1 MLPPRGQ
8 GNLLVTRS
16 ALWHRGGMSQHL
28 PSARAQ
34 AAMLL
39 DTVLGERRT
48 LDEALAAHPLRG
60 SEPDNK
66 FAMLLT
72 LTVLRHLGQ
81 LDALLANYLKK
92 PLPTKRLTVTNALR
106 LGAAQLLLLDTPAHA
121 AVNETVA
128 LTKKGRAA
136 GLAGLVNAVLQKISR
151 ERPALPPAI
160 KNVPLDVATRW
171 THDHGAE
178 SVSAI
183 AAIATTRPP
192 LDLHTAQTIEGG
204 TRIDSQMLRLAPD
217 HPPVESLPG
226 YAEGEFFVQDL
237 AASYPARLLGD
248 VKERQVLDL
257 CAAPGGKLMQLI
269 RAGAFVTA
277 LDNSGPR
284 MRRVKENLARMNME
298 ANLVTADVLAW
309 EARRPYD
316 ATLLDAPCSATG
328 TWRRHPE
335 VLHLISQKNLAELVT
350 LQRAMLQRA
359 WGWVK
364 PGGKLVY
371 CVCSLEREEGEAQ
384 AEWFML
390 QQNDAAISP
399 ITSAME
405 IPEEC
410 KTPEGWL
417 RTLPH
422 MKARQG
428 GMDGF
433 FAVCFEKR
441 A

>member
-1 MLPPRGQ
+1 
-8 GNLLVTRS
+8 
-16 ALWHRGGMSQHL
+16 MSQHL
-28 PSARAQ
+28 PSARAS

-39 DTVLGERRT
+39 DTILGERRT
-48 LDEALAAHPLRG
+48 LDEAVAAHPPRG
-60 SEPDNK
+60 AEADMK
-66 FAMLLT
+66 FTMLLV

-81 LDALLANYLKK
+81 IDALLAGYLEK
-92 PLPTKRLTVTNALR
+92 PLPAKRLSVTNALR
-106 LGAAQLLLLDTPAHA
+106 LGIAQLVLLETPAHA

-128 LTKKGRAA
+128 VVKKGRAA
-136 GLAGLVNAVLQKISR
+136 GLAGLVNAVLQKIAR
-151 ERPALPPAI
+151 ERPALPAATQNLPR
-160 KNVPLDVATRW
+160 DVAARW
-171 THDHGAE
+171 TQTYGADA
-178 SVSAI
+178 VAGI
-183 AAIATTRPP
+183 AEIATLRPP
-192 LDLHTAQTIEGG
+192 LDLHTKQEMENA
-204 TRIDSQMLRLAPD
+204 TRLDSHMLRHAAD
-217 HPPVESLPG
+217 HPPVELLPG

-237 AASYPARLLGD
+237 AASYPARMLGD
-248 VKERQVLDL
+248 VRERQVLDL

-284 MRRVKENLARMNME
+284 MRRVKENLARLNME
-298 ANLVTADVLAW
+298 ANLVTADMLAW

-316 ATLLDAPCSATG
+316 AILLDAPCSATG

-335 VLHLISQKNLAELVT
+335 VLQLLSQKNLAELVE

-390 QQNDAAISP
+390 QQTDAAIVP
-399 ITSAME
+399 ITPEME
-405 IPEEC
+405 IHAEAITAQ
-410 KTPEGWL
+410 KTL

-422 MKARQG
+422 MKAGQG